1 MNVKDSVSDLIGSQ
15 FGSNVKYTL
24 ILEDARTQIN
34 YSQYSAT
41 IDLTHLDDF
50 F

>member
-1 MNVKDSVSDLIGSQ
+1 MNVKDYVGDLIGSQ
-15 FGSNVKYTL
+15 FDCNATYTL
-24 ILEDARTQIN
+24 ILEDAKTQID

-41 IDLTHLDDF
+41 IDLTHLDGF